1 MNLLSYDSKFSQVI
15 RLGWKM
21 VLLSLL
27 WVILSLPV
35 FTVGIA
41 TTALYYTIIQNV
53 TREKYNMFQVFF
65 HAVKENFKK
74 SLLSGALLA
83 GLALLF
89 AMEFRYCRALLRQG
103 EAIGQMYLVFGVFFA
118 LSLLLAVYTF
128 SYQARFQVGVG
139 AAFHDALLL
148 MLSHFGTTLCIA
160 AYLLIAVLAVLTFP
174 VTILA
179 SPMIC
184 MWMISRKLEKLFFR
198 VMREEDRNREQAQW
212 GNEGI
217 SRQTQDPADG
227 T

>member
-1 MNLLSYDSKFSQVI
+1 MNLLSYDGKFSQVI
-15 RLGWKM
+15 RLGWKV

-27 WVILSLPV
+27 WVIFSIPV

-53 TREKYNMFQVFF
+53 TREKYNMFRVFF

-89 AMEFRYCRALLRQG
+89 ALEFHYCRTLLQQG

-118 LSLLLAVYTF
+118 LSLLLGVYTF
-128 SYQARFQVGVG
+128 SYQARFQVSVRV
-139 AAFHDALLL
+139 ALHDALLL
-148 MLSHFGTTLCIA
+148 MLSHFGTTLRVA
-160 AYLLIAVLAVLTFP
+160 ACLLIAVLAVMSFP
-174 VTILA
+174 VTILVA
-179 SPMIC
+179 PMIC

-198 VMREEDRNREQAQW
+198 VMREEDRKSEQAQW
-212 GNEGI
+212 GNEV
-217 SRQTQDPADG
+217 SYRQTDDPADG
-227 T
+227 I